1 MNMFSFLKDKFA
13 SLCQSNY
20 AYSDSEVQQP
30 IFNTSQLNSEV
41 LLFNINQTSTIK
53 ERNPSKFNDDKWMH
67 SFVPSTDD
75 FGGSDFSNIKPILT
89 SYTSDITHGG
99 LIGYLY
105 YCWAKEIG
113 VELRPDMLYYRLIS
127 EIAHDV
133 LKCPN
138 DYRKIFTDSDVKKE
152 ILIETT
158 GEYDLDPE
166 TLVAALKKLVP
177 NKEFLDLIVNTKF
190 ASEPE
195 GAQLARN
202 IVFCQMGIPYYS
214 YMTCLC
220 GIPSVKI
227 EGTIDDWMLLYNNI
241 NRLIAL
247 LNGINHMTDFI
258 KQYNNIIG
266 NIIYFSFGH
275 KVNDVKLMYSNGV
288 DFYKDMFNNDENPRC
303 GSGHTPDVVHGWILK
318 LFLKTYRTS
327 EKSIKVK
334 KLVFNN
340 GNFKEIKEIE
350 VETYQDINFD
360 DFDADIT
367 YVPYK
372 NMETNRMFSKAIGL
386 VYSNYDKENNRLS
399 PQYGHVIHEVLTIDL
414 FNKIAMN

>member
-1 MNMFSFLKDKFA
+1 MFSYLKNKFA

-20 AYSDSEVQQP
+20 TYYDSSDNVQP
-30 IFNTSQLNSEV
+30 I

-53 ERNPSKFNDDKWMH
+53 ERETSKFDDDKWMH
-67 SFVPSTDD
+67 SVVPQVDS
-75 FGGSDFSNIKPILT
+75 FGSSDFSQIIPILT

-133 LKCPN
+133 LKRSEE
-138 DYRKIFTDSDVKKE
+138 YRSIFTDSNEKKT
-152 ILIETT
+152 IMIQTI
-158 GEYDLDPE
+158 GEYELDPE
-166 TLVAALKKLVP
+166 TLVAALKNLVP
-177 NKEFLDLIVNTKF
+177 NKEFLNLIVNTKF
-190 ASEPE
+190 ASEPD

-220 GIPSVKI
+220 GIPSVKV
-227 EGTIDDWMLLYNNI
+227 EGTLDEWMLLYNNI

-247 LNGINHMTDFI
+247 LKGINHITDFI
-258 KQYNNIIG
+258 QQYNNIIG
-266 NIIYFSFGH
+266 NIIYFSFGQ
-275 KVNDVKLMYSNGV
+275 KVNDLKLMYSNGI

-303 GSGHTPDVVHGWILK
+303 GSGHVPDIIHGWILK
-318 LFLKTYRTS
+318 LYLKTYRTS
-327 EKSIKVK
+327 DKKIKVK
-334 KLVFNN
+334 KTVFKN
-340 GNFKEIKEIE
+340 GKLEEYD
-350 VETYQDINFD
+350 VDSYPDINLK

-372 NMETNRMFSKAIGL
+372 NMETNHMFYKAIGL

-399 PQYGHVIHEVLTIDL
+399 PQYGHVIHEVWTTDL

>member
-1 MNMFSFLKDKFA
+1 MIFKLNNIMNVFSYLKDKFA

-20 AYSDSEVQQP
+20 TYSDSSDDVQP
-30 IFNTSQLNSEV
+30 I

-53 ERNPSKFNDDKWMH
+53 ERNTSKFNDDKWMY
-67 SFVPSTDD
+67 SVVPPTSD
-75 FGGSDFSNIKPILT
+75 FGGSDFSQIKPVLT

-99 LIGYLY
+99 FIGLLY

-133 LKCPN
+133 LNRPN
-138 DYRKIFTDSDVKKE
+138 EYRRIFTDSNEKKE
-152 ILIETT
+152 IMIETT
-158 GEYDLDPE
+158 GEYELDPE
-166 TLVAALKKLVP
+166 TLVAALKNLVP

-220 GIPSVKI
+220 GIPSVKV
-227 EGTIDDWMLLYNNI
+227 EGTVDEWMLLYNNI

-247 LNGINHMTDFI
+247 LKGINHMTDFI
-258 KQYNNIIG
+258 QQYNNIIG

-275 KVNDVKLMYSNGV
+275 NVDNLILMYSNGV

-303 GSGHTPDVVHGWILK
+303 GSGHTPDVIHGWILK
-318 LFLKTYRTS
+318 LYLKTYKS
-327 EKSIKVK
+327 DKKEKVNTTTMKNGKFEK
-334 KLVFNN
+334 K
-340 GNFKEIKEIE
+340 E
-350 VETYQDINFD
+350 VETYEDINLN

-372 NMETNRMFSKAIGL
+372 NMETNRMFYKAIGL

-399 PQYGHVIHEVLTIDL
+399 PQYGHVIHEVLDVDL
-414 FNKIAMN
+414 FNNIAMN

>member
-1 MNMFSFLKDKFA
+1 MMNMFSYLKDKFA

-20 AYSDSEVQQP
+20 TFSDSEVQQP
-30 IFNTSQLNSEV
+30 IFNTSPELNSEV

-53 ERNPSKFNDDKWMH
+53 ERNTSKFDDNKWMH
-67 SFVPSTDD
+67 SVVPQVSD
-75 FGGSDFSNIKPILT
+75 FGGADFSQIKSILT
-89 SYTSDITHGG
+89 SYTSNITHGG
-99 LIGYLY
+99 FIGYLY

-127 EIAHDV
+127 EIAHNL
-133 LKCPN
+133 LKRP
-138 DYRKIFTDSDVKKE
+138 DEYRRIFTDSDEKKE
-152 ILIETT
+152 IMIETT
-158 GEYDLDPE
+158 SEYELDPE

-190 ASEPE
+190 TSEPE

-220 GIPSVKI
+220 GIPSVKV
-227 EGTIDDWMLLYNNI
+227 EGTFDEWMLLYNNI

-247 LNGINHMTDFI
+247 LKGINHMTDFI

-266 NIIYFSFGH
+266 NIIYFSFGN

-303 GSGHTPDVVHGWILK
+303 GSGHVPDVIHGWILK
-318 LFLKTYRTS
+318 LYMETYKLDKKEIVKTY
-327 EKSIKVK
+327 EY
-334 KLVFNN
+334 NN
-340 GNFKEIKEIE
+340 GKMTEKEIE
-350 VETYQDINFD
+350 TYPDISLD
-360 DFDADIT
+360 IIDSDIT

-372 NMETNRMFSKAIGL
+372 NMETNRMFYKAIGL
-386 VYSNYDKENNRLS
+386 VYSNYDKDNNRLS
-399 PQYGHVIHEVLTIDL
+399 PQYGYVIHEVLDADL